1 MLHFYRNFCS
11 LCRCINSIV
20 DFFVGRDPVLFRK
33 KGIKMRKEKSCNVLF
48 RPNRMLY
55 ITLLIIA
62 LVLTLLCI
70 TIPQIS
76 PWFAIGT
83 GICCGAVASIIVAWL
98 IDIYNCNQA
107 SARAIEHRDILF
119 KKLFSTFD
127 NGLQVLIYEYE
138 EYFPDYSAKK
148 WYEWIRCAYDQTI
161 KTPDF
166 CSEFNRII
174 SQFLGNI
181 KEQTLNIQ
189 CQESLLLEFGI
200 ICGEDVDAFNGILNT
215 CDVAKAEYHS
225 KKYNSL
231 EGDKEIA
238 SRFVKRW
245 CYILQSIIDQ
255 SPSLR
260 LINNRLIEPR
270 IYKLLQKE

>member
-1 MLHFYRNFCS
+1 
-11 LCRCINSIV
+11 
-20 DFFVGRDPVLFRK
+20 
-33 KGIKMRKEKSCNVLF
+33 MRKEKSCNVLF

-119 KKLFSTFD
+119 
-127 NGLQVLIYEYE
+127 NNQYCE
-138 EYFPDYSAKK
+138 DYQDMKK